1 MSARESDPQGELM
14 GLRVWEGG
22 ESECLPVMGRIGVA
36 PSGNI
41 TPRESGQTSTWLLVT
56 RKLGKPPQ
64 EGKQMTAGIV
74 LAGAPSSGAVH
85 VVAPSVHR
93 EVVTSLSQR
102 VLPGGL

>member
-1 MSARESDPQGELM
+1 M

-22 ESECLPVMGRIGVA
+22 KSECLPVMGRIGVA